1 MYMYMYMYT
10 CTYNVLYNLVH
21 VHVHCTCST
30 VAMYMIYK
38 YKYMHMHCTQMV
50 RTLLEDLPA
59 MFADASSTQSA
70 LGAALQT
77 AEKLL
82 VKISQSEN
90 IQCTCAC
97 ACRVIGGE
105 PHLPWSMAI
114 LLVCFYMCIY

>member
-1 MYMYMYMYT
+1 
-10 CTYNVLYNLVH
+10 
-21 VHVHCTCST
+21 
-30 VAMYMIYK
+30 MIYK

-90 IQCTCAC
+90 IQCAC
-97 ACRVIGGE
+97 TCRVIEGK
-105 PHLPWSMAI
+105 PHLSW
-114 LLVCFYMCIY
+114 